1 MCQNQNIG
9 TLGLWK
15 IKRVKIHFQSSTKKT
30 EVAQT
35 ASVFVLYGIWVARA
49 SPITS
54 GYKTK
59 TTAKLLSFIVL
70 EWKTRLEPALRACRF
85 SRIVL
90 YTPSPWKGSF
100 RVARA
105 NLATRE
111 YKTKKDSVKLS
122 SSFWSGKREFNL
134 CSPIILSAKILR
146 FFRFT
151 FEFRSNSLGG
161 CREGNIRSLH
171 YH

>member
-35 ASVFVLYGIWVARA
+35 ASVFILYGIWVARA

-59 TTAKLLSFIVL
+59 MTAKLLSFIVL
-70 EWKTRLEPALRACRF
+70 ERKTRLEPALRAGI
-85 SRIVL
+85 SREILFTPPAPGRGVL
-90 YTPSPWKGSF
+90 GSLVASLSPQGIKQK
-100 RVARA
+100 RQ
-105 NLATRE
+105 
-111 YKTKKDSVKLS
+111 LS
-122 SSFWSGKREFNL
+122 
-134 CSPIILSAKILR
+134 C
-146 FFRFT
+146 
-151 FEFRSNSLGG
+151 
-161 CREGNIRSLH
+161 CRSLF
-171 YH
+171 